1 MKHAIPNTSDGGCII
16 NIASV
21 MGLTGWIGTAV
32 YGSTK
37 AAIIQMTKTAA
48 LELVPRK
55 IRVNAVCPGR
65 IATPMV
71 AHLTDPKIM
80 EIEMRLHPV
89 GREGRPEEVAALYHF
104 LASDECTYMTGS
116 AIAMDGGVSSGVGP
130 SILKSL
136 EDTADRVLEGKAP
149 LVYKSN
155 YEKLRYQNIKEE
167 KNVNYIK

>member
-1 MKHAIPNTSDGGCII
+1 MKHAITNIIDGVCII
-16 NIASV
+16 NMASV

-55 IRVNAVCPGR
+55 IRVNAVCLGR

-104 LASDECTYMTGS
+104 LASDECT
-116 AIAMDGGVSSGVGP
+116 
-130 SILKSL
+130 
-136 EDTADRVLEGKAP
+136 
-149 LVYKSN
+149 
-155 YEKLRYQNIKEE
+155 
-167 KNVNYIK
+167 

>member
-55 IRVNAVCPGR
+55 IRVNAVCLGR

-71 AHLTDPKIM
+71 AHLTDPKNHGN
-80 EIEMRLHPV
+80 RN
-89 GREGRPEEVAALYHF
+89 EVA
-104 LASDECTYMTGS
+104 
-116 AIAMDGGVSSGVGP
+116 SSRKRRQTRR
-130 SILKSL
+130 SCS
-136 EDTADRVLEGKAP
+136 P
-149 LVYKSN
+149 LSFS
-155 YEKLRYQNIKEE
+155 RQR
-167 KNVNYIK
+167 